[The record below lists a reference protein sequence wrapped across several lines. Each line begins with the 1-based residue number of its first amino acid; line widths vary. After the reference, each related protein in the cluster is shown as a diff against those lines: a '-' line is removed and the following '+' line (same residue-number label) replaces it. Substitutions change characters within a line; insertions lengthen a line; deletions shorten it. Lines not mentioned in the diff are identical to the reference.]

1 MSQPAS
7 DHHDAHAAHAALL
20 LRMSQSRDA
29 LREAN
34 ALALLG
40 GSSRRGGGQRSSVV
54 TSATGAAVALAN
66 APHVMF
72 VLAVCVG
79 ALTFGP
85 SRAVRVFLRAGV
97 SAWLA
102 NSAKKVVRR

>member
-1 MSQPAS
+1 MNRQALSS
-7 DHHDAHAAHAALL
+7 HDDHAALL

-29 LREAN
+29 LRESN
-34 ALALLG
+34 AIALNP
-40 GSSRRGGGQRSSVV
+40 RRQKRNAM

-66 APHVMF
+66 APHVTF
-72 VLAVCVG
+72 VLALCVG

-85 SRAVRVFLRAGV
+85 SRALRIFLRAGA

-102 NSAKKVVRR
+102 NSAKRVTRR

>member
-1 MSQPAS
+1 MNRPAS
-7 DHHDAHAAHAALL
+7 DSRDTHAAHAALL
-20 LRMSQSRDA
+20 LRMAQSRDA

-34 ALALLG
+34 TLALLG
-40 GSSRRGGGQRSSVV
+40 RRGGRQRPGVV
-54 TSATGAAVALAN
+54 TSASGAAVALAN

-85 SRAVRVFLRAGV
+85 SRALRVFLRAGV

-102 NSAKKVVRR
+102 SSAKKVVSR

>member
-1 MSQPAS
+1 MNQPAVDS
-7 DHHDAHAAHAALL
+7 RDEHAALL

-34 ALALLG
+34 AIALIP
-40 GSSRRGGGQRSSVV
+40 RRQRSSVV
-54 TSATGAAVALAN
+54 KSATGAAVALAN

-79 ALTFGP
+79 AMTFGP
-85 SRAVRVFLRAGV
+85 SRALRTFLRAGA

-102 NSAKKVVRR
+102 SSAKNVVRR

>member
-1 MSQPAS
+1 MNQRAMTGN
-7 DHHDAHAAHAALL
+7 DEHAALL

-34 ALALLG
+34 AIALIP
-40 GSSRRGGGQRSSVV
+40 RRQRQSVV

-66 APHVMF
+66 APHVTLL
-72 VLAVCVG
+72 LALCVG

-85 SRAVRVFLRAGV
+85 SRALRTFLRAGV
-97 SAWLA
+97 SAWVA
-102 NSAKKVVRR
+102 SNAKRVARR